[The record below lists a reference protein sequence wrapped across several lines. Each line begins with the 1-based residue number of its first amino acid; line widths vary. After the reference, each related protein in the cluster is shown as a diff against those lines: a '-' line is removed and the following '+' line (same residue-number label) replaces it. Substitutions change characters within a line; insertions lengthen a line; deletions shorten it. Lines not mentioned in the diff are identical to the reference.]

1 MQEDLDYLIDMID
14 PYTEIHFSGGEPM
27 MQEEHYLFLKLL
39 VDRGNTQT
47 KIRYN
52 TNLTVYTLKD
62 YNAFEMLQ
70 HFDNVFIV
78 GSIDAMGTEGEY
90 TSKVTG
96 TQTFAVGGEVFVPYE
111 DLTNDLVVT
120 WIKNLVNVDEIIAF
134 IDADLY
140 TQENPPIQPSDTP
153 LPTNFYLTLP
163 IYDLKNEN

>member
-1 MQEDLDYLIDMID
+1 MIKNEWIVIGLA
-14 PYTEIHFSGGEPM
+14 TQNINN
-27 MQEEHYLFLKLL
+27 EENYVVVADF
-39 VDRGNTQT
+39 
-47 KIRYN
+47 
-52 TNLTVYTLKD
+52 
-62 YNAFEMLQ
+62 
-70 HFDNVFIV
+70 NVV
-78 GSIDAMGTEGEY
+78 GTEGEY

>member
-1 MQEDLDYLIDMID
+1 MIK
-14 PYTEIHFSGGEPM
+14 YEWIVIGLATETI
-27 MQEEHYLFLKLL
+27 
-39 VDRGNTQT
+39 NTQENYVVVADFNVVGT
-47 KIRYN
+47 K
-52 TNLTVYTLKD
+52 
-62 YNAFEMLQ
+62 
-70 HFDNVFIV
+70 
-78 GSIDAMGTEGEY
+78 GEY